1 MRLFRRTFDRDG
13 TAGIEFAAAGPF
25 VLLLLWALLEVYRL
39 LAAQRALDF
48 AVTRALRY
56 ASVNSTV
63 ASSGTIATQVTDVVQ
78 SLLGASTV
86 NVTVTFAPAYA
97 PGDAVRINATYTW
110 TPLLLPADFASTHLS
125 SVGTITV
132 QN

>member
-1 MRLFRRTFDRDG
+1 MRLWRRTFNRNG
-13 TAGIEFAAAGPF
+13 TAGIEFAAAGPL

-63 ASSGTIATQVTDVVQ
+63 ATAGTIATQVTNTVR
-78 SLLGASTV
+78 SLLGTTTV
-86 NVTVTFAPAYA
+86 SVTVTFTPAYA
-97 PGDAVRINATYTW
+97 PGDTVSIDATYTW
-110 TPLLLPADFASTHLS
+110 TPLILTADFASTHLAS
-125 SVGTITV
+125 AGTITV

>member
-1 MRLFRRTFDRDG
+1 MRLFRRTLDRNG
-13 TAGIEFAAAGPF
+13 TAGIEFAAIVPL
-25 VLLLLWALLEVYRL
+25 VLLMLWALLEVYRL
-39 LAAQRALDF
+39 LAAQRALEF

-63 ASSGTIATQVTDVVQ
+63 ASANTIEARVSNTVQ
-78 SLLGASTV
+78 SLLGTSAV
-86 NVTVTFAPAYA
+86 NVAVTFTPAYA
-97 PGDAVRINATYTW
+97 PGDAVSIDATYTW
-110 TPLLLPADFASTHLS
+110 TPLLLPADLASTQLS

>member
-1 MRLFRRTFDRDG
+1 VRLWRRTLDRDG
-13 TAGIEFAAAGPF
+13 AAGIEFAAVGPL

-48 AVTRALRY
+48 AVTRGLRY

-63 ASSGTIATQVTDVVQ
+63 ASASTIATQVTDVVQ
-78 SLLGASTV
+78 SLLGTSTV
-86 NVTVTFAPAYA
+86 NVTVTFTPAYT

-110 TPLLLPADFASTHLS
+110 TPLFSPADFVSTQLS
-125 SVGTITV
+125 SVGAVTV